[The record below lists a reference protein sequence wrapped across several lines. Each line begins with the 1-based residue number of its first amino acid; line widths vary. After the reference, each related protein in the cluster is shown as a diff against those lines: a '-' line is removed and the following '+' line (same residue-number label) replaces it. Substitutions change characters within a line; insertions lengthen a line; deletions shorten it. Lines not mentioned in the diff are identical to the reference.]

1 MQVIAMHGWC
11 GDQRGWEPW
20 RQAAE
25 ARGWIWQSGE
35 RGYGGLS
42 PHTPSWRPERGARAV
57 IIHSL
62 GLHLLPAEVLAE
74 ADRVVLLASF
84 AAFVPPGVTGR
95 RLRTALGGMA
105 AALRGPEAG
114 TMLQQFLAEAAAPQS
129 VNQLPIGPGLEPLS
143 EPGRSRLE
151 EDLQRLAATESL
163 PNGFPRQAAVLIVEA
178 GLDRIV
184 APESSAQLRSLLPD
198 AEVWRYA
205 DDGHCL
211 LETPLVQPVLDW
223 LARPHG

>member
-20 RQAAE
+20 RRAAE

-35 RGYGGLS
+35 RGYGTL
-42 PHTPSWRPERGARAV
+42 PPQTPTWRPDGGAKAV

-62 GLHLLPAEVLAE
+62 GLHLLPAAVLAG

-84 AAFVPPGVTGR
+84 AAFVPPGVAGR
-95 RLRTALGGMA
+95 RLRTALSGMTS
-105 AALRGPEAG
+105 ALRGPEAV
-114 TMLQQFLAEAAAPQS
+114 TMLQQFLTEAAAPQS
-129 VNQLPIGPGLEPLS
+129 VEQLPIGPGLEPLA

-151 EDLQRLAATESL
+151 EDLERLAATQSL
-163 PNGFPRQAAVLIVEA
+163 PDGFPKQATVLIVEA

-198 AEVWRYA
+198 AELWRRP

-211 LETPLVQPVLDW
+211 LGAPLVEPVLDW